1 MGIRKPSK
9 RESGRRHPLKGL
21 LPLWTTT
28 HANLNTSLFV
38 AAMAKLGINGV
49 SSYLRRLV
57 LPILICSL
65 FGAYAGAL
73 HSGVQGLI
81 VGALSGIAAPAAVI
95 WLVITLT
102 HMAIYLTVICLAWVV
117 LFYVARWILRNAL

>member
-1 MGIRKPSK
+1 MGFRKPSK
-9 RESGRRHPLKGL
+9 PASGRRHPLKGL
-21 LPLWTTT
+21 VPLWTSA
-28 HANLNTSLFV
+28 HADLNTSLYL
-38 AAMAKLGINGV
+38 AAMAKLGITDI

-73 HSGVQGLI
+73 HSGLQGLI
-81 VGALSGIAAPAAVI
+81 VGALSGFAAPAAVI

-102 HMAIYLTVICLAWVV
+102 HMAIYLTVICVAWVV
-117 LFYVARWILRNAL
+117 LFYVLRWILRNAF

>member
-1 MGIRKPSK
+1 MGFRKPSK
-9 RESGRRHPLKGL
+9 RTSGRRHPLKGL

-28 HANLNTSLFV
+28 HANLNTSLYL
-38 AAMAKLGINGV
+38 AGMAKLGITDI
-49 SSYLRRLV
+49 SSYLRKLV

-73 HSGVQGLI
+73 HSGLQGLI
-81 VGALSGIAAPAAVI
+81 VGALSGFAAPAAVI
-95 WLVITLT
+95 WLAITLT

-117 LFYVARWILRNAL
+117 LFYVARWILRNAF

>member
-1 MGIRKPSK
+1 MGFRKPSK
-9 RESGRRHPLKGL
+9 HASGRRHPLKGL

-49 SSYLRRLV
+49 YSYLRRLV

-65 FGAYAGAL
+65 FGAYAGAI
-73 HSGVQGLI
+73 HSGLQGLI
-81 VGALSGIAAPAAVI
+81 VGALSGFAAPAAVI
-95 WLVITLT
+95 WLAITLT

-117 LFYVARWILRNAL
+117 LFYVARWILRNAF